1 MFSNVRKALVVEDDG
16 MVASLIAT
24 ALERANF
31 EVEKAAS
38 VAEARRAVDKFDPDV
53 VLIDISLGDGPTGID
68 LAKILHR
75 SRPDIAGLILTK
87 HPDARTAGVAGDVP
101 EGYGFLRKETVG
113 DTQLLLN
120 TIDAVLNDKA
130 TKVRQDRDPARPLA
144 GLSAKQIELL
154 RMVAQGLTNSEIAK
168 RLVVSNSAI
177 EQRLGLIFKQLAVA
191 EIEGVSPRAEAMR
204 IFISSAGLPD
214 RD

>member
-1 MFSNVRKALVVEDDG
+1 MNSNPRRALVVEDDG
-16 MVASLIAT
+16 LVATLIST

-38 VAEARRAVDKFDPDV
+38 VSEARKAVEAFDPDV

-68 LAKILHR
+68 LAKLLHR
-75 SRPDIAGLILTK
+75 TRPDIGGLILTR
-87 HPDARTAGVAGDVP
+87 HPDARTAGVAGEVP

-113 DTQLLLN
+113 DTQLLIN
-120 TIDAVLNDKA
+120 TIYAVLNDRA
-130 TKVRQDRDPARPLA
+130 PKVRQDRDPSRPLA
-144 GLSAKQIELL
+144 ALSARQIEIL
-154 RMVAQGLTNSEIAK
+154 RLVAQGYTNNEIAS
-168 RLVVSNSAI
+168 RLAISNSAV
-177 EQRLGLIFKQLAVA
+177 EQRLGLIFKMLAVT

-204 IFISSAGLPD
+204 IFIANAGLPE